1 MLLSFPPFIGSV
13 VGLLGSS
20 VVVVV
25 CLERSLFGI
34 DPTNCAASRAM
45 APTTEIED
53 SSSSRD
59 DCADHQ
65 SQTSE
70 DTGRTFDSSS
80 EAGESDHRCLIV
92 RSPLSSTGSSGIGA
106 SSSFS
111 VINYVGKAQ
120 KQSSHRS
127 SVVRIRTT
135 PYERRT
141 PVQPSR
147 VESIDET
154 SSSSIASSVG
164 SSYSMIGDSVSV
176 EDVAEMADLDETS
189 RSSEHQHQQALAQQQ
204 QQLQLHLQQPRIHR
218 GPRSHRSMSVS
229 SSGCSSSMD
238 DRNCDFSPLDSGNS
252 CRCTSLGI
260 SDFDDDGFRE
270 DASVSSMYSVF
281 SSPRPYHPHHQL
293 HHNHQNVPHHP
304 NNTKGLFDIALKTVK
319 LIRRNQ
325 ELQMR
330 LAQLQQE
337 TNAFI
342 ESVMA
347 NPENESLRNQMHAGA
362 AIRAVTPG
370 VVVQK

>member
-1 MLLSFPPFIGSV
+1 
-13 VGLLGSS
+13 
-20 VVVVV
+20 
-25 CLERSLFGI
+25 
-34 DPTNCAASRAM
+34 M

-53 SSSSRD
+53 SNSRD
-59 DCADHQ
+59 DCSTDQ
-65 SQTSE
+65 SSQSFEDTSRTSGSLSSTTSE
-70 DTGRTFDSSS
+70 RES
-80 EAGESDHRCLIV
+80 ERGLV
-92 RSPLSSTGSSGIGA
+92 VQSPLSSTASSGIGA
-106 SSSFS
+106 STSFS

-127 SVVRIRTT
+127 SVVRSRT

-141 PVQPSR
+141 PTHSSR

-154 SSSSIASSVG
+154 TCSSVASSVDC
-164 SSYSMIGDSVSV
+164 YSMAVDSVSV
-176 EDVAEMADLDETS
+176 EDVAEMAELDECS
-189 RSSEHQHQQALAQQQ
+189 RSSSDQQALAQQQ
-204 QQLQLHLQQPRIHR
+204 QQQLLLAQPRIHH

-238 DRNCDFSPLDSGNS
+238 DRNCDFSSMDSGNS

-270 DASVSSMYSVF
+270 DGSVSSMYSVF
-281 SSPRPYHPHHQL
+281 SSPRPYHLHHQL
-293 HHNHQNVPHHP
+293 HHNQPNVPHHP

-330 LAQLQQE
+330 LAQLQRE

-347 NPENESLRNQMHAGA
+347 NPENESLRNHIHAGGGT
-362 AIRAVTPG
+362 IRAVTPG

>member
-1 MLLSFPPFIGSV
+1 
-13 VGLLGSS
+13 
-20 VVVVV
+20 
-25 CLERSLFGI
+25 
-34 DPTNCAASRAM
+34 M

-53 SSSSRD
+53 SGSRD
-59 DCADHQ
+59 DCTEQPESFEDT
-65 SQTSE
+65 SRTSGSMGSTTSE
-70 DTGRTFDSSS
+70 RES
-80 EAGESDHRCLIV
+80 ERCLV
-92 RSPLSSTGSSGIGA
+92 VQSPLSSTASSGIGA

-127 SVVRIRTT
+127 SVVRSRT
-135 PYERRT
+135 PYDRQT
-141 PVQPSR
+141 PAQPSR

-154 SSSSIASSVG
+154 TCSSIASSVDCC
-164 SSYSMIGDSVSV
+164 SMVADSVSV
-176 EDVAEMADLDETS
+176 EDVNDMAELDDCS
-189 RSSEHQHQQALAQQQ
+189 RSSSDQQALAQQQ
-204 QQLQLHLQQPRIHR
+204 LQLAQPRIHH

-238 DRNCDFSPLDSGNS
+238 ERNCDFSSLDS

-270 DASVSSMYSVF
+270 DGSVSSMYSVF
-281 SSPRPYHPHHQL
+281 SSPRPYHLHHQL
-293 HHNHQNVPHHP
+293 HHNHQNVPRHP

-330 LAQLQQE
+330 LAQLQRE

-347 NPENESLRNQMHAGA
+347 NPENESLRNHIHAGG

>member
-1 MLLSFPPFIGSV
+1 
-13 VGLLGSS
+13 
-20 VVVVV
+20 
-25 CLERSLFGI
+25 
-34 DPTNCAASRAM
+34 M

-59 DCADHQ
+59 DHQ
-65 SQTSE
+65 SQSSE
-70 DTGRTFDSSS
+70 DTGHTFGSSSGSSSAAAS
-80 EAGESDHRCLIV
+80 EAGDSDRCCLIV
-92 RSPLSSTGSSGIGA
+92 RSPLSSAGSSGIGA

-111 VINYVGKAQ
+111 VINYVGKPQ

-164 SSYSMIGDSVSV
+164 SYSMIGDSVSV

-204 QQLQLHLQQPRIHR
+204 QQQLQLQLQQPRIHH

-337 TNAFI
+337 TSAFI

-362 AIRAVTPG
+362 GAIRAVTPG